1 MTITIKPGEKTKSIA
16 EAIDKLKDKPSP
28 KAFDA
33 YKYLGKLK
41 KGVDALDYQKK
52 ARNEWN

>member
-1 MTITIKPGEKTKSIA
+1 MTITIEPGKDAKRLT
-16 EAIDKLKDKPSP
+16 EAIERLKEKPSS

-41 KGVDALDYQKK
+41 KGVDALDYQEK
-52 ARNEWN
+52 ARHEWD